1 MSTLSS
7 AMPVSAS
14 RCPVPGCGRGRR
26 AGDLLCR
33 EHWLRVPAAM
43 QRAVWD
49 AFRRFERGAGSIE
62 ALRAA
67 QGAAIRSVTPKAPA
81 P

>member
-1 MSTLSS
+1 MSSLSS
-7 AMPVSAS
+7 AMTVTAA
-14 RCPVPGCGRGRR
+14 RCPVPVCGRGRR
-26 AGDLLCR
+26 DGDLMCR
-33 EHWLRVPAAM
+33 PHWLRVPAAM

-49 AFRRFERGAGSIE
+49 AFRRFERGAGTIE

-67 QGAAIRSVTPKAPA
+67 QGAAIRSVTPKDPA

>member
-1 MSTLSS
+1 MAAPST
-7 AMPVSAS
+7 APAA

-26 AGDLLCR
+26 DGDLMCR
-33 EHWLRVPAAM
+33 PHWLRVPAAM

-49 AFRRFERGAGSIE
+49 AFRKYQRHVGSLE

-67 QGAAIRSVTPKAPA
+67 QAAAIRSVSPRQEAP
-81 P
+81 